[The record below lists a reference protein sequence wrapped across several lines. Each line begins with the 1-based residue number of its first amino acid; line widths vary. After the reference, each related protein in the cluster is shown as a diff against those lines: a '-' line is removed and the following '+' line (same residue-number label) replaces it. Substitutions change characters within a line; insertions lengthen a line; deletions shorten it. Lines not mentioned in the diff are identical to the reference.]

1 MPTTRRVFNR
11 IPSPPSQSHLYNVR
25 AVTDRT
31 KPRSYTWPLLTWLN
45 QGDAGYCVGFA
56 WEHEAGAM
64 PKAVKGIS
72 EGGAIHLFKI
82 ARRQFDD
89 RPLDNDDTDDGTY
102 VLAGAKAA
110 KALGRLTEY
119 RWATT
124 LIDAITA
131 ISRIGPAVL
140 GIEWR
145 AGMMDADRDGFI
157 HATGAVVG
165 GHAILARGVRLVWK
179 PGTKIWHKL
188 GASWFDYLD
197 LDKSYLVLH
206 NSWGPGWAGTAE
218 HGPGTCKLSLRDFAM
233 LLGRDGEVCIP
244 TVRPALVAI

>member
-31 KPRSYTWPLLTWLN
+31 RPRNYTWPLKISLN
-45 QGDAGYCVGFA
+45 QGNAGYCVGFA
-56 WEHEAGAM
+56 WEHEGGAL

-72 EGGAIHLFKI
+72 NAGAISLFKI
-82 ARRQFDD
+82 ARRSYDD

-110 KALGRLTEY
+110 KQLGRLLEY
-119 RWATT
+119 RWATNV
-124 LIDAITA
+124 IDALVA

-140 GIEWR
+140 GLEWR
-145 AGMMDADRDGFI
+145 AGMMDTDHNGFI
-157 HATGAVVG
+157 HATGEVVG
-165 GHAILARGVRLVWK
+165 GHAILARGVKIVWK
-179 PGTKIWHKL
+179 AGTKLWNRL
-188 GASWFDYLD
+188 GSDWWSYVD

-206 NSWGPGWAGTAE
+206 NSWGPLWGGTE
-218 HGPGTCKLSLRDFAM
+218 HGPGTAKLSVRDFAM

-244 TVRPALVAI
+244 TMRPDLVAA